1 MIDSSNLRAHA
12 EACRK
17 MALAASNQE
26 TRACLMALA
35 KLWTSTAHD
44 VEQNAKAAEMSMPNA
59 MRRRRST
66 KPTDADRAFSARQV

>member
-1 MIDSSNLRAHA
+1 MVGSSNLRAHA
-12 EACRK
+12 EAIRR

-44 VEQNAKAAEMSMPNA
+44 VEQNGKAAEM
-59 MRRRRST
+59 RRVDQGRCRLYPRR
-66 KPTDADRAFSARQV
+66 D

>member
-1 MIDSSNLRAHA
+1 MTDASKFRAHA

-26 TRACLMALA
+26 TIACLMALA

-44 VEQNAKAAEMSMPNA
+44 IEQNPKAGEM
-59 MRRRRST
+59 RH
-66 KPTDADRAFSARQV
+66 ADCKAPQEKH

>member
-1 MIDSSNLRAHA
+1 MTGPSKLREHA

-44 VEQNAKAAEMSMPNA
+44 VEQNAKAAEMRNA
-59 MRRRRST
+59 HC
-66 KPTDADRAFSARQV
+66 KVPQKKH